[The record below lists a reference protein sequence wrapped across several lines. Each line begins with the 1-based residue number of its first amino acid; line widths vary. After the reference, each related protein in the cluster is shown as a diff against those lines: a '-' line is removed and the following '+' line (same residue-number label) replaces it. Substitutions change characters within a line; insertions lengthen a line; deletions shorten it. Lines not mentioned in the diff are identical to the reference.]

1 LEARNLFI
9 DIGQLEFNENIE
21 EIDGNILSV
30 GGKLIVVAK

>member
-9 DIGQLEFNENIE
+9 DIGQLEFNENIG
-21 EIDGNILSV
+21 EIDENISV